1 MLGMRR
7 LRQERHKLRQAGVL
21 ALQAGRLPQQ
31 PALHA
36 PQQCPRLGQQ
46 RLQGKQRESMGARQR
61 NCNAN
66 VSHLAASTVQQ
77 QQQQEAGG
85 SA

>member
-1 MLGMRR
+1 
-7 LRQERHKLRQAGVL
+7 
-21 ALQAGRLPQQ
+21 
-31 PALHA
+31 
-36 PQQCPRLGQQ
+36 
-46 RLQGKQRESMGARQR
+46 MGARQR
-61 NCNAN
+61 NCNAH